1 MDGDIFGNLM
11 DWGHVL
17 DKIEG
22 LAKKKH
28 LDEYQ
33 AGLTR
38 ILKYRDNWRLR
49 EAVLECVGQVEK
61 PCSDLIREVMNIM
74 ADEGTYY
81 DMRILATNALG
92 ELICKC
98 SADQEADSNR
108 ARCTELMRAF
118 LESPQ
123 PPIFHEALENS
134 LRSIT
139 TRY

>member
-17 DKIEG
+17 ETLEG
-22 LAKKKH
+22 LSKNNH

-33 AGLTR
+33 AGLAR
-38 ILKYRDNWRLR
+38 ILKYKDNWRLR

-61 PCSDLIREVMNIM
+61 PCSDLVREVMNIM
-74 ADEGTYY
+74 ADDGTYY
-81 DMRILATNALG
+81 DMRILAAAALG
-92 ELICKC
+92 ELVCKC
-98 SADQEADSNR
+98 SADQEVESNR
-108 ARCTELMRAF
+108 IRCTELMRAF

-139 TRY
+139 ARS